1 MCSFIHGSLRKLIV
15 IVVSSDKLSKLRQAN
30 IIALVVQKMLQR
42 Q

>member
-15 IVVSSDKLSKLRQAN
+15 IVASLDKLSKLRQAN
-30 IIALVVQKMLQR
+30 IIALVVRKMLQR